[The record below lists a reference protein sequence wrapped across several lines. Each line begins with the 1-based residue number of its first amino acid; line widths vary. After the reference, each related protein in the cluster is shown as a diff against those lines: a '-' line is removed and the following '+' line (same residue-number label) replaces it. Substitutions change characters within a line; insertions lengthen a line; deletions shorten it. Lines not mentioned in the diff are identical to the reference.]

1 MPSLKGVCR
10 AAVLALLGVLLV
22 SGVAWAQPPG
32 AVVAE
37 GTQDGRARLVVNGDG
52 PITVSVGGQPQ
63 PTTTTPLV
71 SERTAMALVVDASAD
86 GGPGLQPGLGGL
98 VDFALGVPP
107 TTRTTLVADTTPP
120 AVVTQTQADPA
131 GVLTGLSGITAG
143 GDRQTVAALELA
155 VAQLPREPDN
165 PRLVVLYTGGARTE
179 DAPEALA
186 AALRADGVVLAVVT
200 TADDGYW
207 RAVAD
212 GTGGVAVGAAP
223 SGVVDAFGRVAST
236 LRTRSLVTLPAPERS
251 PTPAVVRVGA
261 QSAETVLPPVV
272 RPVEPVI
279 VAAGVV
285 LGVVVLALAGVGL
298 ARLVRHLRHPVRNA
312 HEWAAPTDEP
322 ERAAPV
328 ERGRR
333 RRRLRPVWHV
343 PEPAEVPT
351 VVRRRLRRAIE
362 DAVTSGG
369 QAVVRPANGRSG
381 VGVTTAMVEFAHHFR
396 EDYDV
401 TWWIAAQDPQLIG
414 DQMARLAEALGVA
427 APTDTADAATAAAL
441 AALRQRGRWLLVF
454 DDAGPRHDLA
464 RFLPDGSGHV
474 LVGSTDPEWEGRT
487 VAVPPFARAESVEL
501 LRARRDGLTTAD
513 ADRVA
518 TALADIPLD
527 VAAAGATLAATGMS
541 ADDFLAALAG
551 PATPDAAS
559 APAATAPSAPAPPDL
574 TAPHPPAEP
583 DPTAPAA
590 PAQPGTAGTDTAPA
604 ASARNIASP
613 AGPAQS
619 GTAGAGGPAQP
630 DSPGSGVPTDAATGA
645 GTTARPDTADPAAP
659 AAPRPTEPDASG
671 AGRAQ
676 PGSAGTGAPAE
687 PHTTDASAPAPP
699 RPTEPDASGAGRAQP
714 GSTGAGA
721 PAEAAT
727 GSGSTADLGAPA
739 ARSRAEPGAAGA
751 DGAVPTK
758 PDAAAAAW
766 RVAFDRLAA
775 DEPQALALLT
785 LVAWLGSEPVPM
797 ALLSEHPDHLPA
809 PLTTADRARLAR
821 TLADRG
827 LALVDG
833 ESVQLHRVPAAHL
846 VRRSADDRPDGAG
859 WPVWAVR
866 LLRAAVP
873 PDPDDPASWPGW
885 RRLMPHVLA
894 ATDPRRAL
902 DDVAVEV
909 GWLLHH
915 AARFLQ
921 ARGEQESARALLEDA
936 HDLYRRRLGP
946 DDPQTAAA
954 ARALADNLRALGRH
968 EQARRLLD
976 DTPRST

>member
-1 MPSLKGVCR
+1 MPIPRRL
-10 AAVLALLGVLLV
+10 AALVALLGVLLLP
-22 SGVAWAQPPG
+22 GVAWAQPSG
-32 AVVAE
+32 VVIE
-37 GTQDGRARLVVNGDG
+37 GTADGRARLVVSGDG
-52 PITVSVGGQPQ
+52 PVTVSVDGQPQ
-63 PTTTTPLV
+63 PATTTPLV
-71 SERTAMALVVDASAD
+71 SERTALTLVVDASAD
-86 GGPGLQPGLGGL
+86 GRAALQPGLGGL
-98 VDFALGVPP
+98 VDFALGLPS
-107 TTRTTLVADTTPP
+107 TTRTALVADTTPP
-120 AVVTQTQADPA
+120 AVVTQTRADPT

-143 GDRQTVAALELA
+143 GGRQTVTALELA

-223 SGVVDAFGRVAST
+223 SGVVDAFGRVAVA

-251 PTPAVVRVGA
+251 TPAVVRVGA
-261 QSAETVLPPVV
+261 QSADTVLPPVATGV
-272 RPVEPVI
+272 DPAI

-285 LGVVVLALAGVGL
+285 LGVVTLALAVAAVVL
-298 ARLVRHLRHPVRNA
+298 LRRRRRGA
-312 HEWAAPTDEP
+312 HEWAAPSAEPGRGRDP
-322 ERAAPV
+322 ERAAPAERGPASERAAPTV

-333 RRRLRPVWHV
+333 GRRLRRVWHV
-343 PEPAEVPT
+343 PERAEVPT
-351 VVRRRLRRAIE
+351 VVRRRVRMAIE
-362 DAVTSGG
+362 DAVTAGG

-454 DDAGPRHDLA
+454 DDAGPRHDLD

-474 LVGSTDPEWEGRT
+474 LVGSTDPEWEGRA

-501 LRARRDGLTTAD
+501 LRARRDGLTTAE

-518 TALADIPLD
+518 TALADVPLD

-551 PATPDAAS
+551 SETTAAD
-559 APAATAPSAPAPPDL
+559 PSAPTGQD
-574 TAPHPPAEP
+574 TE
-583 DPTAPAA
+583 PAA
-590 PAQPGTAGTDTAPA
+590 PAQPDATAP
-604 ASARNIASP
+604 
-613 AGPAQS
+613 
-619 GTAGAGGPAQP
+619 TTPAQP
-630 DSPGSGVPTDAATGA
+630 DASPSAARA
-645 GTTARPDTADPAAP
+645 
-659 AAPRPTEPDASG
+659 EPDA
-671 AGRAQ
+671 
-676 PGSAGTGAPAE
+676 T
-687 PHTTDASAPAPP
+687 APP
-699 RPTEPDASGAGRAQP
+699 TAATTGGDAA
-714 GSTGAGA
+714 GAGA
-721 PAEAAT
+721 RGEPRTAPTEASGT
-727 GSGSTADLGAPA
+727 GTPTEQHPRSGAPGEQRD
-739 ARSRAEPGAAGA
+739 ARR
-751 DGAVPTK
+751 
-758 PDAAAAAW
+758 DAAAAAW
-766 RVAFDRLAA
+766 GVAFDRLAA
-775 DEPQALALLT
+775 DEPQALALVT

-797 ALLSEHPDHLPA
+797 ALLGEHPDHVPA
-809 PLTTADRARLAR
+809 PLTTADHARLAA

-827 LALVDG
+827 LVISDG
-833 ESVQLHRVPAAHL
+833 ASVQLHRVPAAHL
-846 VRRSADDRPDGAG
+846 VRRSTDERPDGAG
-859 WPVWAVR
+859 WAVWAVR

-873 PDPDDPASWPGW
+873 PDPEDPAAWPAW
-885 RRLMPHVLA
+885 RRLMPHVLV
-894 ATDPRRAL
+894 ATDPGRAL

-946 DDPQTAAA
+946 DDPQTVAA
-954 ARALADNLRALGRH
+954 ARALADNLSALGRH

-976 DTPRST
+976 DTPTST